1 MPGRKFSMARK
12 KSQMPEGITLYGS
25 LETDDDV
32 AVELAVSAPT
42 RSQAQ
47 RVLAEI
53 TRAVTGDDPKG
64 PEHRVVLTEGPGL
77 PAKSAGSVGREAE

>member
-1 MPGRKFSMARK
+1 MARK
-12 KSQMPEGITLYGS
+12 KPEAITLYGS

-42 RSQAQ
+42 RGKAQ

-53 TRAVTGDDPKG
+53 TRAVTGEDLKDPTQ
-64 PEHRVVLTEGPGL
+64 PEHRVVLTEGAGL
-77 PAKSAGSVGREAE
+77 PAQSAGSIEREAE